1 MIRAWSRITGV
12 HELVTWHGCAQ
23 LTDVTDF
30 FCFVSCATVSFLCLF
45 SKCIHLL
52 TSYFQLQFFC
62 NTIFLPHLALTH
74 SSYIYSFFIFSYLF
88 PYFLTCFHIFTSLF
102 SLLLFISP
110 SPVQSLYLAHFHS
123 PPFLFAFPTLLFWF
137 IYKAETQW
145 PADPDVSLCSILCS
159 VQHGTHHVTV
169 SAAPA
174 ILFIHPLSLIL
185 LAFVPWMHTSFHW
198 ALVCVAWIW
207 IYHSVE
213 GLLQLNCPWQRQ

>member
-1 MIRAWSRITGV
+1 MIRAWSRITSV

-30 FCFVSCATVSFLCLF
+30 FCFVFCATVSFLCLF
-45 SKCIHLL
+45 SKCIHFL
-52 TSYFQLQFFC
+52 TSYFPFQFFC

-74 SSYIYSFFIFSYLF
+74 SSYVYSFFIFSYF
-88 PYFLTCFHIFTSLF
+88 FSLF
-102 SLLLFISP
+102 SYLLPYIHFFPCFCLDPLHPSNLYICPIFTPPPISLCIP
-110 SPVQSLYLAHFHS
+110 QSLVLD
-123 PPFLFAFPTLLFWF
+123 

-145 PADPDVSLCSILCS
+145 PADPDLSLCSILCS

-185 LAFVPWMHTSFHW
+185 LAFVPWMHTSFHSV
-198 ALVCVAWIW
+198 LVCVAWIW
-207 IYHSVE
+207 I
-213 GLLQLNCPWQRQ
+213 